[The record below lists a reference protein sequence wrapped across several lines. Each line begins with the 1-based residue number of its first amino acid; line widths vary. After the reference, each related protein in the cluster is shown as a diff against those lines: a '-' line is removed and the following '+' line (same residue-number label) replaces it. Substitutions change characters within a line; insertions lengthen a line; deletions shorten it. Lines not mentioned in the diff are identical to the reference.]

1 MCMTCDDTKAILQ
14 LLAVDDPRAS
24 DRYWLCVQ
32 ADDGGVG
39 RLVIPDGQQF
49 DPMAT
54 FAFLVEE
61 TEETEGFRCTRMR
74 KAAAGD
80 DPSRIRCWLQVDS
93 LAGAEWAYFLTR
105 YAATLELDRENLTE
119 LGVLDAAVKALEKEA
134 LMLFPQLPELNR
146 QALAWRDGT
155 DEELEPLSDA
165 D

>member
-1 MCMTCDDTKAILQ
+1 MCMTSDDTKAIL
-14 LLAVDDPRAS
+14 LLPIVEDDHAS
-24 DRYWLCVQ
+24 SRYWLCVQ
-32 ADDGGVG
+32 ADDAGVG

-54 FAFLVEE
+54 FAFLLEE

-80 DPSRIRCWLQVDS
+80 DPSRIRCWLQVEP

-119 LGVLDAAVKALEKEA
+119 FGVLDAAVKALEKEA
-134 LMLFPQLPELNR
+134 LALFPRLPELNR

-155 DEELEPLSDA
+155 EDGSEPMSDA